1 MQSADFWLRSVPHH
15 LRSSS
20 NTWQIMG
27 SNLIPSLLVLT
38 NLARHI
44 GSPTVWQPYSTP
56 PRLDP
61 LGKGILLG
69 QPFAI
74 KMLPNG
80 VGSSSQQLTF
90 GLCFSIQLVA
100 SLACIS
106 NTMSYEAM
114 KASVT
119 FPAVPCQ
126 WRSHRAKEQW
136 SIISPLALKWAQWL
150 GVLWTKF
157 TFLPLQHFTCFLM
170 TLLAGMGKQV
180 SSVCIHFWAVSKGC
194 IVQKR
199 APSLLM
205 LHNFVFPAWHKLKMF
220 WAFMN
225 KISIRSFGPLMSE
238 AL

>member
-1 MQSADFWLRSVPHH
+1 MQSADFWLRAVPHH

-27 SNLIPSLLVLT
+27 SNLIPSPLVLT

-44 GSPTVWQPYSTP
+44 GSPTVWQPYPTP

-74 KMLPNG
+74 KVLPNG

-150 GVLWTKF
+150 GVMWTVY
-157 TFLPLQHFTCFLM
+157 LPSPTALYMFADDTADRDGETGFQCLH
-170 TLLAGMGKQV
+170 TLLSCFKGMYCTEK
-180 SSVCIHFWAVSKGC
+180 S
-194 IVQKR
+194 
-199 APSLLM
+199 P
-205 LHNFVFPAWHKLKMF
+205 FPPNA
-220 WAFMN
+220 A
-225 KISIRSFGPLMSE
+225 
-238 AL
+238 